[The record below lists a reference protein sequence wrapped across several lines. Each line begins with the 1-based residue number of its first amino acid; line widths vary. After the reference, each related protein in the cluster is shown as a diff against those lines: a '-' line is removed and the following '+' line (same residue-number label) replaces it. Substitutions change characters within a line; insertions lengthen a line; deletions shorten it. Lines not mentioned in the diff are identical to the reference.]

1 MNEFAEIREKLGWTC
16 SKVAL
21 KVGRH
26 QTTVFRWNVGIIEC
40 PPWALEMMREWVN
53 EKEKVKGE

>member
-1 MNEFAEIREKLGWTC
+1 MNEFAELREKLGWTC

-26 QTTVFRWNVGIIEC
+26 QTTVSRWNVGALQC
-40 PPWALEMMREWVN
+40 PRWALQMMRNWVD
-53 EKEKVKGE
+53 EKEKVKNE